1 MYSFELLEAGCYYL
15 VQETP
20 DSPLTMIR
28 VNVESDHC
36 MYISTYGDGETVAW
50 KKKTDPIYDIV
61 ELLSDNV
68 IKQWESLYN
77 NNEDAYYEDED

>member
-1 MYSFELLEAGCYYL
+1 MYSYELLEAGCYYL
-15 VQETP
+15 VQETS
-20 DSPLTMIR
+20 DSPLAMIR

-68 IKQWESLYN
+68 VKQWESLYN

>member
-1 MYSFELLEAGCYYL
+1 MYSYELLEAGCYYL
-15 VQETP
+15 VQETS

-50 KKKTDPIYDIV
+50 KKKSDTIYDIV

-68 IKQWESLYN
+68 VKQWESLYN